1 MIDIKTIRK
10 SRGYTQEKLAKKIG
24 IKQQQYARY
33 ESGITKI
40 PVEMLEKILDAC
52 QYEMKIVKKI
62 YQSR

>member
-33 ESGITKI
+33 ESGVTKI
-40 PVEMLEKILDAC
+40 PVEMLEKILDIC
-52 QYEMKIVKKI
+52 QYEMKIVKKNL
-62 YQSR
+62 SK